1 MLLRANLFLAVL
13 ATVSAAFKHP
23 KPRAIAPRDD
33 SPIDPG
39 LLDLVSQRARD
50 SSLKSWELGTLSE
63 AFLEIDWPQVSV
75 FGERGV
81 PPPRGATGKN
91 NVSTVLEL
99 ANYAIAIR
107 PKGTLT
113 LFVDGAV
120 GDPASL
126 GVAVLLANWTQASRP
141 DEAGN
146 NYNTPL
152 RQQMDYLLNGAPRTD
167 DGAISHRSERVQ
179 LWSDFIYMA
188 PPFIAYYGALNQPN
202 VNQSLLTEAYTQ
214 IKLYRNYLFDD
225 DPGLWRHITM
235 GNFQDDGHWSTG
247 NGWVSAGIMRVLCTI
262 NQTTAGYQPELVA
275 AQRDLQN
282 WATEIVNNIWTFQQ
296 DDGSLFDYADQS
308 DSFSDSSST
317 ALMASV
323 TFRLASLPAILR
335 GPQNDLDP
343 ADRPAIDSS
352 SLASLIKLKQSSIDA
367 AVRARDCIRSRISTN
382 DGWLDQV
389 VDPYAW
395 GNQGSQSP
403 EAQSFVLL
411 MEAAWRGWRSYLDST
426 TSSSSSS
433 SQDGPTTI
441 AVTGTSGAKTTS
453 TVTQEVTVTLASSGG
468 TTVETQMPQQA
479 TTTTKHSV
487 KTSSVASSSA
497 TVSAGGSN
505 RGGKVCRRKVKT
517 KHSEL

>member
-1 MLLRANLFLAVL
+1 MLLRTNLFLAVL

-39 LLDLVSQRARD
+39 LLDLVNQRARD

-75 FGERGV
+75 FGEQGV
-81 PPPRGATGKN
+81 PPPRGATGQN
-91 NVSTVLEL
+91 NISTVLEL
-99 ANYAIAIR
+99 ANYALAIR

-126 GVAVLLANWTQASRP
+126 GVAVLLANWTKASRP

-152 RQQMDYLLNGAPRTD
+152 RQQINYLINDAPRTD

-188 PPFIAYYGALNQPN
+188 PPFIAYYGALNQPD
-202 VNQSLLTEAYTQ
+202 VDQSLLTEAYNQ

-247 NGWVSAGIMRVLCTI
+247 NGWVAAGIMRVLCTI

-275 AQRDLQN
+275 AQRDLRN

-296 DDGSLFDYADQS
+296 DDGSILDYADQN
-308 DSFSDSSST
+308 DSFTDSSST
-317 ALMASV
+317 ALIASV

-343 ADRPAIDSS
+343 ADRPAIDGST
-352 SLASLIKLKQSSIDA
+352 LAPLIKLKQSSIDA
-367 AVRARDCIRSRISTN
+367 AVRARDCVRSRINTN

-395 GNQGSQSP
+395 GNPGSQSP
-403 EAQSFVLL
+403 EGQSFVLL

-433 SQDGPTTI
+433 SSQDGPTTI
-441 AVTGTSGAKTTS
+441 AVTGTSGPKTTS
-453 TVTQEVTVTLASSGG
+453 TVTQE
-468 TTVETQMPQQA
+468 A

-487 KTSSVASSSA
+487 KTSSVAGSSA
-497 TVSAGGSN
+497 TVSAGSSN
-505 RGGKVCRRKVKT
+505 RGGKVCRRKLKT
-517 KHSEL
+517 KHSDL